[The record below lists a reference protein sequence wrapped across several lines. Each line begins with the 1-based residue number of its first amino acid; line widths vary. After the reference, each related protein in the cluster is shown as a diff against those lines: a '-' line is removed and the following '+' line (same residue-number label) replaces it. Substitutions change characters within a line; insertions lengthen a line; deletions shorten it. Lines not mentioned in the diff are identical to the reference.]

1 MVLQWQACVIENAD
15 LLCSIK
21 AFIYWTFR
29 PRCCMRC
36 ASEAD
41 RFQRDFGRLL
51 LCCRYVATCHVND
64 ADVRSYADG
73 CNWYWSPGR
82 WIALDHARFLRGLTQ
97 QYLRRIRDEVQGRVE
112 LRLEQRGVCFS
123 RHWGTDTNVLRA
135 QARQQ
140 LLNEECPCC
149 EYHWSQGIVEGPWW
163 LP

>member
-1 MVLQWQACVIENAD
+1 MVLQWQACVIDNAD
-15 LLCSIK
+15 FLCSIK

-73 CNWYWSPGR
+73 CNWYWSSGS
-82 WIALDHARFLRGLTQ
+82 WIALDHARFLR
-97 QYLRRIRDEVQGRVE
+97 
-112 LRLEQRGVCFS
+112 
-123 RHWGTDTNVLRA
+123 
-135 QARQQ
+135 
-140 LLNEECPCC
+140 
-149 EYHWSQGIVEGPWW
+149 
-163 LP
+163 